1 MKFVLIFQIFF
12 LSLSSLVQASHETL
26 KAVVPLE
33 KPWGYVDE
41 KGQLV
46 GVVVEYFDALSKEL
60 GEPIEVHAVPE
71 KRLKYGLEKGLY
83 DLSVMFWQEGM
94 QEVLTPVMPTVRLD
108 KMVIT
113 HKDLVLQSDKD
124 ILGLKMAVVRGSN
137 SGSWIDRSD
146 KIEKIGTANYTEAL
160 WLMKQKRVEAVIGT
174 LPVLDAAIEHHK
186 MSWEDFSKPYFL
198 NCRVV
203 WLVASKKSWQRVHIS
218 TLAAAAKRLSKSDQ
232 WEALKGKASGKSLLW
247 LSDHNHLPDAGK

>member
-1 MKFVLIFQIFF
+1 MA
-12 LSLSSLVQASHETL
+12 QASHETL
-26 KAVVPLE
+26 KAVIPLE

-46 GVVVEYFDALSKEL
+46 GVVVDYFDALSKEL

-94 QEVLTPVMPTVRLD
+94 ENVLTPVTPTVRLD

-113 HKDLVLQSDKD
+113 RKGLVLQSDKD
-124 ILGLKMAVVRGSN
+124 ILGLKMAVVRGSS
-137 SGSWIDRSD
+137 SGSWIDRSN

-160 WLMKQKRVEAVIGT
+160 WLMKQERVEAVVGT
-174 LPVLDAAIEHHK
+174 LPVLDAAIQHHK
-186 MSWEDFSKPYFL
+186 MSWDDFSKPYFL

-203 WLVASKKSWQRVHIS
+203 WLVASKKSGQRIHIS
-218 TLAAAAKRLSKSDQ
+218 TLTKAAKGLSQSNR
-232 WEALKGKASGKSLLW
+232 WEALKVKTSGKFPLLF
-247 LSDHNHLPDAGK
+247 SDHNHLP